1 VFTLLIGAASV
12 VTFAATFYL
21 TTALLPHSQYGVRL
35 GLTLSVGITCAVGY
49 GLFVLADRLGLRNTA
64 TPPSG
69 TLFK

>member
-1 VFTLLIGAASV
+1 
-12 VTFAATFYL
+12 
-21 TTALLPHSQYGVRL
+21 VRL